1 MIKEN
6 IEKLRILMKKH
17 NIDIYI
23 VPTSDFHQSEYVG
36 EYFRGREFLSGFT
49 GSAGT
54 LVVDMENA
62 YLWTDGRYFIQAQQ
76 QLSGSGIILMK
87 MGMKNV
93 STIKEF
99 LDQNCDKVVGFDG
112 RVMSY
117 KEVLSY
123 KNKLIT
129 NVDLVNEVWQNR
141 PALSR
146 QPAFIYDE
154 KYCGESRIS
163 KLNRLRDSMG
173 ECDYHIITSLD
184 DIAWLFNLRGNDVAC
199 NPVVLSYAII
209 SKNDAILYV
218 QDDVIDTKTSALL
231 KRDGVAIKEYNTIY
245 DDVKSLKGKVLLDD
259 LIVNYQ
265 IVTNLNCEIKK
276 ATNPTQHFKAIKNET
291 EINAT
296 KNAHLKDGIAMT
308 KFMYW
313 LKTNVGKIALD
324 EVSISD
330 KLEAFRREQKDF
342 YDLSFDT
349 ICGYKENAA
358 LMHYKALPEKCAK
371 VSNEGMLL
379 IDSGG
384 QYMDGT
390 IDTTRTFVLGNIS
403 DIQKRDFTIAL
414 KALLRLQNAHF
425 ISGTTGT
432 NLDILARGIIYEY
445 NLDYRCG
452 TGHGVGHFLNV
463 HEGPN
468 GFRPKDRPGSA
479 PSCPLE
485 PGMITTNEPGIYIEG
500 SHGVRHENEMLCVE
514 VENNEYGQFLKFEP
528 ITYVPFDLD
537 GLNLELLSNHE
548 IKQINEYQQFVYDK
562 ISPYLSNEEKNWL
575 QTNLL
580 IKI

>member
-141 PALSR
+141 PALSK

-231 KRDGVAIKEYNTIY
+231 KRDGVAIKEYNMIY

-349 ICGYKENAA
+349 ICGYKANAA

-468 GFRPKDRPGSA
+468 GFRPKDRPGTA

>member
-54 LVVDMENA
+54 LVVGMENA

-93 STIKEF
+93 PTIKEF

-123 KNKLIT
+123 KNKLVT

-141 PALSR
+141 PALSK

-173 ECDYHIITSLD
+173 KCDYHIITSLD

-276 ATNPTQHFKAIKNET
+276 ATNPTQYFKAIKNET

-324 EVSISD
+324 EISISD

-445 NLDYRCG
+445 NIDYRCG

>member
-6 IEKLRILMKKH
+6 IEKLRILMKEHK
-17 NIDIYI
+17 IDIYI
-23 VPTSDFHQSEYVG
+23 VPTSDFHQSEYIG

-54 LVVDMENA
+54 LVVDMKNA

-76 QLSGSGIILMK
+76 QLSGSDIILMK

-93 STIKEF
+93 PTIKEF
-99 LDQNCDKVVGFDG
+99 LDQNYDKVVGFDG

-141 PALSR
+141 PALSK

-231 KRDGVAIKEYNTIY
+231 KRDGVVIKEYNTIY

-313 LKTNVGKIALD
+313 LKTNVGKITLD

-390 IDTTRTFVLGNIS
+390 IDTTRTFVLGNIT

>member
-6 IEKLRILMKKH
+6 IEKLRILMKEHK
-17 NIDIYI
+17 IDIYI

-54 LVVDMENA
+54 LVVDMKNA

-76 QLSGSGIILMK
+76 QLSGSDIILMK

-93 STIKEF
+93 PTIKEF
-99 LDQNCDKVVGFDG
+99 LDQNYDKVVGFDG

-141 PALSR
+141 PALSK

-231 KRDGVAIKEYNTIY
+231 KRDGVVIKEYNTIY

-313 LKTNVGKIALD
+313 LKTNVGKITLD

>member
-6 IEKLRILMKKH
+6 IEKLRILMKEHK
-17 NIDIYI
+17 IDIYI

-54 LVVDMENA
+54 LVVDMKNA

-76 QLSGSGIILMK
+76 QLSGSDIILMK

-93 STIKEF
+93 PTIKEF
-99 LDQNCDKVVGFDG
+99 LDQNYDKVVGFDG

-141 PALSR
+141 PALSK

-231 KRDGVAIKEYNTIY
+231 KRDGVVIKEYNTIY

-313 LKTNVGKIALD
+313 LKTNVGKITLD

-384 QYMDGT
+384 QYIDGT
-390 IDTTRTFVLGNIS
+390 IDTTRTFVLGNIT

>member
-6 IEKLRILMKKH
+6 IEKLRILMKEH

-36 EYFRGREFLSGFT
+36 EYFRAREFLSGFT

-76 QLSGSGIILMK
+76 QLSGSDIILMK

-93 STIKEF
+93 PTIKEF
-99 LDQNCDKVVGFDG
+99 LDQNCDKTVGFDG

-117 KEVLSY
+117 REVLSY
-123 KNKLIT
+123 KNKLVT
-129 NVDLVNEVWQNR
+129 NIDLVNEVWQKR
-141 PALSR
+141 PALSK

-163 KLNRLRDSMG
+163 KLNRLRNSMG

-209 SKNDAILYV
+209 SKSDAILYV
-218 QDDVIDTKTSALL
+218 QDDVIDSKTVALL
-231 KRDGVAIKEYNTIY
+231 KRDGIAIKEYNMIY
-245 DDVKSLKGKVLLDD
+245 DDIKLLKGKVLLDD
-259 LIVNYQ
+259 LLVNYQ

-276 ATNPTQHFKAIKNET
+276 ATNPTQYFKAIKNET

-330 KLEAFRREQKDF
+330 KLESFRREQKDF

-371 VSNEGMLL
+371 VSDEGMLL

-384 QYMDGT
+384 QYIDGT
-390 IDTTRTFVLGNIS
+390 IDTTRTFVLGKIS

-468 GFRPKDRPGSA
+468 GFRPKDRPGGA

-537 GLNLELLSNHE
+537 GLNLELLSDHE
-548 IKQINEYQQFVYDK
+548 IKQINEYQQLVYDK
-562 ISPYLSNEEKNWL
+562 ISPYLSAEEKTWL
-575 QTNLL
+575 QANLL
-580 IKI
+580 IKA